1 MAVAKARRIQ
11 PLPEQTVPVNK
22 SGLVIGGGIGG
33 MTAALNLADQ
43 GFNCCLIEKQAELGG
58 NYKKLAHTKKLID
71 QVKKNKLITVYTNA
85 ELKQTSGFVGNFS
98 SIVSTGKGAKAKEV
112 TVDHGIIIIATGARE
127 HRPETVL
134 GNTIKYSKKIV
145 TQSELAE
152 QLEGKAKNR
161 APDSIVMIQCAG
173 SRGDDLN
180 YCSKTCCTTAVEN
193 ALKVKAANPDSQVIV
208 LYRDIRTY
216 GYAEDLYQEAREK
229 GVLFIPYEMDNRPT
243 ISEKAG
249 KLSVSFYDP
258 ILQDD
263 ISMNPQMVA
272 MSVGMVPE
280 ETDVLSK
287 LLKVPVTADSFFL
300 EAHVKLRPVELP
312 VDGVYVCGLAHSPK
326 PINEIIVQAQAAS
339 AKAAMPLV
347 KGYVTVDPI
356 VSNIDK
362 DICIGCRLCTSL
374 CPYQAI
380 QMVKDENNR
389 PKAETIVASCKAC
402 GICASHC
409 PTFAISMGG
418 FTNEQLTA
426 QIEAFGS
433 KVMEEET
440 EAA

>member
-1 MAVAKARRIQ
+1 M
-11 PLPEQTVPVNK
+11 
-22 SGLVIGGGIGG
+22 
-33 MTAALNLADQ
+33 
-43 GFNCCLIEKQAELGG
+43 
-58 NYKKLAHTKKLID
+58 
-71 QVKKNKLITVYTNA
+71 
-85 ELKQTSGFVGNFS
+85 
-98 SIVSTGKGAKAKEV
+98 
-112 TVDHGIIIIATGARE
+112 
-127 HRPETVL
+127 
-134 GNTIKYSKKIV
+134 

-152 QLEGKAKNR
+152 QLEGKGKNR
-161 APDSIVMIQCAG
+161 APESVVMIQCAG

-193 ALKVKAANPDSQVIV
+193 ALTVKKINPDSQVIM

-216 GYAEDLYQEAREK
+216 GYAEDLYQEARQL
-229 GVLFIPYEMDNRPT
+229 GVLFIPYEMENKPSIT
-243 ISEKAG
+243 EKGG
-249 KLSVSFYDP
+249 KVTVSYYDP
-258 ILQDD
+258 ILRDD
-263 ISMNPQMVA
+263 VAINPSMVA
-272 MSVGMVPE
+272 LSVGMVPE
-280 ETDVLSK
+280 ETDTMSK
-287 LLKVPVTADSFFL
+287 LLKVPVNADNFFL

-326 PINEIIVQAQAAS
+326 PVNEVIVQAQAAS

-362 DICIGCRLCTSL
+362 DICIGCRLCASL

-409 PTFAISMGG
+409 PVFAISMGG

-426 QIEAFGS
+426 QIEAFG
-433 KVMEEET
+433 KEITEKET

>member
-1 MAVAKARRIQ
+1 MAATI
-11 PLPEQTVPVNK
+11 
-22 SGLVIGGGIGG
+22 
-33 MTAALNLADQ
+33 
-43 GFNCCLIEKQAELGG
+43 
-58 NYKKLAHTKKLID
+58 
-71 QVKKNKLITVYTNA
+71 KNW
-85 ELKQTSGFVGNFS
+85 TSGFVGNFS
-98 SIVSTGKGAKAKEV
+98 SIISSGKGPKAKEI
-112 TVDHGIIIIATGARE
+112 TLDHGVIIIATGANE

-152 QLEGKAKNR
+152 QLAGKGKSR
-161 APDSIVMIQCAG
+161 APKSVVMVQCAG

-180 YCSKTCCTTAVEN
+180 YCSKTCCITAVQN
-193 ALKVKAANPDSQVIV
+193 ALEIKKIDPDSQVIM

-216 GYAEDLYQEAREK
+216 GYAEDLYQEARGK
-229 GVLFIPYEMDNRPT
+229 GVLFIPYEMDNKPS
-243 ISEKAG
+243 ISEKG
-249 KLSVSFYDP
+249 DKLTVSFFDP

-263 ISMNPQMVA
+263 MTINPQMVA
-272 MSVGMVPE
+272 LSVGMVPE
-280 ETDVLSK
+280 ETDTLSK
-287 LLKVPVTADSFFL
+287 LLKVPVTADKFFL

-326 PINEIIVQAQAAS
+326 PVNEIIVQAQAAS

-347 KGYVTVDPI
+347 QGYVTVAPI

-362 DICIGCRLCTSL
+362 ATCIGCKLCVSL

-380 QMVKDENNR
+380 QMVKDENKR

-418 FTNEQLTA
+418 FTNEQINS
-426 QIEAFGS
+426 QIEAFGRDI
-433 KVMEEET
+433 KEKET
-440 EAA
+440 EAAYT